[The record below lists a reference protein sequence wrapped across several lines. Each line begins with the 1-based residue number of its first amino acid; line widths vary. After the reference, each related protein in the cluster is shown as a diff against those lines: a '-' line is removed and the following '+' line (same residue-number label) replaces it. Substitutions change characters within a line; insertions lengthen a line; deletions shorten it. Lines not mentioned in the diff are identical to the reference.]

1 MDRTPSADQDRTV
14 AGSRRSFLLSIGAA
28 ASAGVLLPTLQG
40 CELAIPAGL
49 APSAANDTKG
59 GDATGTDAL
68 AADTASADSVGP
80 ADVPASADA
89 SATTDGA
96 AVSETATP
104 ADVPATPDVAAPKCP
119 GPAVATPIGTFDL
132 ADPKYADLA
141 TIGKFVPFD
150 AGADKLVLIRTAEC
164 TVIGLSRTCT
174 HDACDMGPGDA
185 GKWDNKLLRL
195 KCLCH
200 QSEFSVTGAV
210 VKGPATKP
218 LKLYQ
223 VSFDGDKG
231 AVAK

>member
-68 AADTASADSVGP
+68 AADTASADSVG
-80 ADVPASADA
+80 
-89 SATTDGA
+89 
-96 AVSETATP
+96 P